1 MTTITHSPDRTRR
14 ICGFTLVE
22 VMISAALASFLLVAV
37 LTSFLFL
44 GRSGANMQ
52 NYTEMEVQARRTI
65 ETFAEDVRMAKDA
78 TWNSANSLTL
88 TVVTS
93 SGTTATYT
101 YTYDTTAKNFTRTA
115 GTKTT
120 ILLTGIVPFT
130 GSDHLFTAYK
140 ISPPTL
146 ADPGTIDLSGNAAA
160 LATASSLTKQVQIS
174 LRSIRS
180 TQTVTDATNSV
191 ISARFILRNKK
202 VTA

>member
-1 MTTITHSPDRTRR
+1 MTTITHSPDRARR
-14 ICGFTLVE
+14 ARGFTLVE

-44 GRSGANMQ
+44 GRTGANMQ
-52 NYTEMEVQARRTI
+52 NYTEMEVQARRAI

-78 TWNSANSLTL
+78 TWNSPNSLTL

-101 YTYDTTAKNFTRTA
+101 YAYSSTTGQLTRQTA
-115 GTKTT
+115 TT
-120 ILLTGIVPFT
+120 TTTLVSGITSF
-130 GSDHLFTAYK
+130 SFTAYK
-140 ISPPTL
+140 INTNQITL
-146 ADPGTIDLSGNAAA
+146 TTDSAVLAAA
-160 LATASSLTKQVQIS
+160 SSMTKQVQIS
-174 LRSIRS
+174 LRAVRK

-191 ISARFILRNKK
+191 ISARFILRNKQ